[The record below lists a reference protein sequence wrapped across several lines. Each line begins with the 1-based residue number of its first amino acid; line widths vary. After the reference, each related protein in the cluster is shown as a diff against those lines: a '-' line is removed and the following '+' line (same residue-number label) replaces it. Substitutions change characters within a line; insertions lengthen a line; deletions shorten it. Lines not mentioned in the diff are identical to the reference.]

1 MNDHVLKAAARGTA
15 FGVVTGKL
23 SDVAGMVFFP
33 ILVVAGIELMRQWR
47 RSFPG
52 PMPSVAVA
60 VASLVA
66 VVFTLTKVSTVAGH
80 VYAMTWAVL
89 QWPFR
94 AALALWSDDVVPS
107 LQPVA
112 NVVDPTDVV
121 AIVGVLYVV
130 WQTRQRAQRRLRR
143 G

>member
-1 MNDHVLKAAARGTA
+1 MRVALDDEAGGGLLDPVAIAALALLVLNDHVLKAAARGTS

-33 ILVVAGIELMRQWR
+33 ILVVAGIELGRQWR

-52 PMPSVAVA
+52 PTPSIAVA
-60 VASLVA
+60 VAALVA
-66 VVFTLTKVSTVAGH
+66 VVFTLTKVSTVAGR
-80 VYAMTWAVL
+80 VYAMTWALL

-94 AALALWSDDVVPS
+94 AVVSLSSDEAVPT

-112 NVVDPTDVV
+112 HVT
-121 AIVGVLYVV
+121 G
-130 WQTRQRAQRRLRR
+130 
-143 G
+143 